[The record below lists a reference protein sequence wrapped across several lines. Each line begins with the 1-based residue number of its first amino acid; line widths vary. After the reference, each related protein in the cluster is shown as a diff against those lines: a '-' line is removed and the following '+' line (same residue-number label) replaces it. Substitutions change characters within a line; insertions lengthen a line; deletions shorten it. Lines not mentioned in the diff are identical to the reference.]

1 MNKIIPISRLL
12 ELHDQLVMTNIA
24 SEEVL
29 GLSDGVWKFIEVNHR
44 CNQMLW
50 REEDLARRN
59 DVEPR
64 EIMINK
70 RAIDQFNQKRN
81 DAIENINDE
90 ILFLLKDVQLNKN
103 AKLNSETA
111 GSIIDRL
118 SILSLKIRAT
128 SAQAA
133 RKDVE
138 EEHIK
143 ICTSRL
149 AILILQRQD
158 LASCLDALINNFI
171 LGNEYFKT
179 YKQFKMYNDPKF
191 NTHIKS
197 TVA

>member
-90 ILFLLKDVQLNKN
+90 ILLILKDVKLNK
-103 AKLNSETA
+103 
-111 GSIIDRL
+111 IIWN
-118 SILSLKIRAT
+118 KIFC
-128 SAQAA
+128 
-133 RKDVE
+133 
-138 EEHIK
+138 I
-143 ICTSRL
+143 
-149 AILILQRQD
+149 D
-158 LASCLDALINNFI
+158 LDTPHNNF
-171 LGNEYFKT
+171 T
-179 YKQFKMYNDPKF
+179 
-191 NTHIKS
+191 
-197 TVA
+197 

>member
-1 MNKIIPISRLL
+1 MNKIIPMPRLL
-12 ELHDQLVMTNIA
+12 ELHDQLVIA
-24 SEEVL
+24 DISIEEVL
-29 GLSDGVWKFIEVNHR
+29 SFSDGLWKFIEVNHR

-50 REEDLARRN
+50 HEEDLARRN
-59 DVEPR
+59 DVEPL
-64 EIMINK
+64 EIMLNK

-90 ILFLLKDVQLNKN
+90 ILFILKDVKLNKN

-128 SAQAA
+128 SNQAE
-133 RKDVE
+133 RKDVTG
-138 EEHIK
+138 EHIK

-149 AILILQRQD
+149 SILVLQRQD
-158 LASCLDALINNFI
+158 LAFCLDDLINNFI
-171 LGNEYFKT
+171 LGNEYFKI

-197 TVA
+197 TTN

>member
-1 MNKIIPISRLL
+1 MNKIIPIPRLL
-12 ELHDQLVMTNIA
+12 ELHDQLVITDIS

-29 GLSDGVWKFIEVNHR
+29 SFLDGVWKFIEINHR

-50 REEDLARRN
+50 HEEDLARRN

-64 EIMINK
+64 EIMLNK

-81 DAIENINDE
+81 DAIENLNDE
-90 ILFLLKDVQLNKN
+90 ILFILKDVKLNKN

-128 SAQAA
+128 SMQVE
-133 RKDVE
+133 RKDVTD
-138 EEHIK
+138 EHIT

-149 AILILQRQD
+149 AILVLQRQD
-158 LASCLDALINNFI
+158 LASCLDHLISNFI
-171 LGNEYFKT
+171 LGNEYFKI

-191 NTHIKS
+191 NVNIK
-197 TVA
+197 

>member
-1 MNKIIPISRLL
+1 MTEIS
-12 ELHDQLVMTNIA
+12 

-90 ILFLLKDVQLNKN
+90 ILLMLKDVKLNKN

-118 SILSLKIRAT
+118 SILSLKIKAT
-128 SAQAA
+128 SDQAE
-133 RKDVE
+133 RKDVTD
-138 EEHIK
+138 EHIT

-149 AILILQRQD
+149 AILVLQRQD
-158 LASCLDALINNFI
+158 LASCLDHLISNFI
-171 LGNEYFKT
+171 LGNEYFKI

-197 TVA
+197 TTT

>member
-1 MNKIIPISRLL
+1 MNKIVPISKLID
-12 ELHDQLVMTNIA
+12 LHDQLAQEVIS
-24 SEEVL
+24 SEEVSIF
-29 GLSDGVWKFIEVNHR
+29 SDGLWKFIEVNHR

-50 REEDLARRN
+50 HEEDLARRN
-59 DVEPR
+59 DVEPL
-64 EIMINK
+64 EIMLNK

-197 TVA
+197 TIA

>member
-1 MNKIIPISRLL
+1 MNKMIPIPRLL
-12 ELHDQLVMTNIA
+12 ELHDQLVKAEIS

-50 REEDLARRN
+50 HEEDLARRN

-81 DAIENINDE
+81 DAIENINHE
-90 ILFLLKDVQLNKN
+90 ILLMLKDVKLNKN

-118 SILSLKIRAT
+118 SILSLKIKAT
-128 SAQAA
+128 SDQAE
-133 RKDVE
+133 RKDVTD
-138 EEHIK
+138 EHIK

-149 AILILQRQD
+149 AILVLQRQD
-158 LASCLDALINNFI
+158 LAYCLDDLINNFI
-171 LGNEYFKT
+171 LGNEYFKI

-197 TVA
+197 TTT

>member
-1 MNKIIPISRLL
+1 MNKIVPLSKLID
-12 ELHDQLVMTNIA
+12 LHDQLAQEVIS
-24 SEEVL
+24 SEEVSIF
-29 GLSDGVWKFIEVNHR
+29 SDGLWKFIEVNHR

-50 REEDLARRN
+50 HEEDLARRN
-59 DVEPR
+59 DVEPL
-64 EIMINK
+64 EIMLNK

-197 TVA
+197 TIA

>member
-1 MNKIIPISRLL
+1 MNKMIPIPRLL
-12 ELHDQLVMTNIA
+12 ELHDQLVMADIS

-29 GLSDGVWKFIEVNHR
+29 GLSDGVWQFIEVNHR

-50 REEDLARRN
+50 HEEDLARRN

-90 ILFLLKDVQLNKN
+90 ILLMLKDVKLNKN

-118 SILSLKIRAT
+118 SILSLKIKAT
-128 SAQAA
+128 SDQAE
-133 RKDVE
+133 RKDVTD
-138 EEHIK
+138 EHIT

-149 AILILQRQD
+149 AILVLQRQD
-158 LASCLDALINNFI
+158 LASCLDHLISNFL
-171 LGNEYFKT
+171 LGNEYFKI

-197 TVA
+197 TTT

>member
-1 MNKIIPISRLL
+1 MNKIVPISKLID
-12 ELHDQLVMTNIA
+12 LHDQLAQEVIS
-24 SEEVL
+24 SEEISIF
-29 GLSDGVWKFIEVNHR
+29 SDGLWKFIEVNHR

-50 REEDLARRN
+50 HEEDLARRN
-59 DVEPR
+59 DVEPL
-64 EIMINK
+64 EIMLNK

-197 TVA
+197 TIA

>member
-1 MNKIIPISRLL
+1 MNKMIPIPRLL
-12 ELHDQLVMTNIA
+12 ELHDQLVMTDIS

-29 GLSDGVWKFIEVNHR
+29 SISDGVWKFIEVNHR

-50 REEDLARRN
+50 HEEDLARRN
-59 DVEPR
+59 DVEPL

-90 ILFLLKDVQLNKN
+90 ILLMLKDVKLNKN

-118 SILSLKIRAT
+118 SILSLKIRVT
-128 SAQAA
+128 SMQVE
-133 RKDVE
+133 RKDVTD
-138 EEHIK
+138 EHIT

-149 AILILQRQD
+149 AILVLQRQD
-158 LASCLDALINNFI
+158 LASCLDHLISNFI
-171 LGNEYFKT
+171 LGNEYFKI

-197 TVA
+197 TTT